1 MHLVVFVC
9 VIICLFKIIVQH
21 DDMSCQF
28 MYHLHPCYVAMCDS
42 IGIPMNQHKLF
53 MVFDKYR
60 IPRDSQFWTTV
71 TGVVLCCNNVSQVL
85 SRSAET
91 CAAKSTG

>member
-1 MHLVVFVC
+1 MRYTFLFIDNMHTYIYIILYVYTCIYMHLVVFVC

-42 IGIPMNQHKLF
+42 IDIPMNQHKLF
-53 MVFDKYR
+53 MVFDKYY
-60 IPRDSQFWTTV
+60 PA
-71 TGVVLCCNNVSQVL
+71 G
-85 SRSAET
+85 
-91 CAAKSTG
+91 